1 MAAHFCLSLTAAV
14 HQRGAAEEEEKREP
28 SFSGASCR
36 PPESTQPAEP
46 RRRCTVRA
54 AAQAEGSSQD
64 PSAAPSTWPTCSR
77 PSETR
82 RQSLLWS
89 WKPAPTSQT
98 AAALPSGRG
107 RSLAVGSTGLT
118 SPSGTLEGHGGG
130 CGHWGLNPRPQAYGG
145 HSPGEQD
152 SGSQKEKPHTRPRQA
167 PHGLTSTP
175 GTQEPGTAAYQGPGR
190 CSATHTR
197 PCQLPSWGISRRRGD
212 SEWSAPLPAAVSHPS
227 PRTASAAQ
235 VGWAS
240 IMTSRGGSSGPRG
253 FLL

>member
-64 PSAAPSTWPTCSR
+64 PSAAPSTWPTCSH

-152 SGSQKEKPHTRPRQA
+152 SGSQKEKPHTRPDRLHMATPPRQVPKSLA
-167 PHGLTSTP
+167 LQPTRDREGAVPPTP
-175 GTQEPGTAAYQGPGR
+175 GHASSLPGESPGEGETLSGALPYQQRCPTPAPGLPVLPR
-190 CSATHTR
+190 WAG
-197 PCQLPSWGISRRRGD
+197 LPS
-212 SEWSAPLPAAVSHPS
+212 
-227 PRTASAAQ
+227 
-235 VGWAS
+235 
-240 IMTSRGGSSGPRG
+240 
-253 FLL
+253 